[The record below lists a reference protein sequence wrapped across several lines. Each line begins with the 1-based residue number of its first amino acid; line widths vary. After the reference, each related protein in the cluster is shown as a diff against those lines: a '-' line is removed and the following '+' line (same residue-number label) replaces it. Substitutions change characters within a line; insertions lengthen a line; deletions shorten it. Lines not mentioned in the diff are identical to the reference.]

1 MRTRIAA
8 ALGLAAGLMAAPAF
22 AQQEPAPTTRGVHP
36 VTPPAAS
43 TTNPSPPQPAP
54 TTTPGPMATP
64 GDMAAPGP
72 MAHHTMGHH
81 RMVVR
86 HPMMM
91 HHPMMHAAAA
101 PRGDSEHMT
110 IEQLNN
116 MSLQAAQKGQN
127 FTPPAGR

>member
-8 ALGLAAGLMAAPAF
+8 ALGLAAGLIAAPAF

-43 TTNPSPPQPAP
+43 TTNPAPPQAAP
-54 TTTPGPMATP
+54 TTTPGPMAH
-64 GDMAAPGP
+64 AP
-72 MAHHTMGHH
+72 MAHPMAHPMMHH
-81 RMVVR
+81 RMV
-86 HPMMM
+86 M
-91 HHPMMHAAAA
+91 HHPMMHAAMTA
-101 PRGDSEHMT
+101 PPAKGDTEHMT

-127 FTPPAGR
+127 FTPPAGK